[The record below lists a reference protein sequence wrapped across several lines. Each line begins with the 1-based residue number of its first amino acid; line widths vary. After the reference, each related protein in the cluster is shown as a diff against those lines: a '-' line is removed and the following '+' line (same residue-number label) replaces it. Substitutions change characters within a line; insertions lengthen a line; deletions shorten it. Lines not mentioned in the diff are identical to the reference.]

1 MKVMTVGR
9 QVFICNTDGTY
20 IQLCVCVCVC
30 VCVVG
35 HYRCTSCGECI
46 PYDSS
51 MLVWK
56 VCKDDLLNSYNMVR

>member
-1 MKVMTVGR
+1 MKVTAMGR
-9 QVFICNTDGTY
+9 QVLLRNTDGTC
-20 IQLCVCVCVC
+20 IHVICVC

-35 HYRCTSCGECI
+35 HYRCTSRFNGECI

-56 VCKDDLLNSYNMVR
+56 VCKDDFVNSLYVGD